1 MQFLSQIYALFLR
14 TFYRPKKYGGVP
26 KMTNMRYA
34 LKTHDKNTFHDNVFD
49 GGYSMVRG
57 TSDDLGK

>member
-1 MQFLSQIYALFLR
+1 
-14 TFYRPKKYGGVP
+14 
-26 KMTNMRYA
+26 MTNMRYA